1 MDRKKETLLGC
12 VYFDWQSAT
21 TWACNGNWIGAQI
34 GLFKVVLQTL
44 SSSPLSAPFYSLQHS
59 NCLPLQVPFTHSY
72 MHSHF
77 YLLRSAFLP
86 SHTHKHSD
94 GCFKGNLRFGIL
106 PKGTPACGLEESMIN
121 PLTFQLV
128 ANPLYLL
135 SLSRQSHTHLTSDV
149 WLKDKKMAV
158 ASLVR
163 ISLTYMSLLRFFY
176 AF

>member
-21 TWACNGNWIGAQI
+21 TWACNGKWIGAQI

-72 MHSHF
+72 F
-77 YLLRSAFLP
+77 YRLRSAFLP
-86 SHTHKHSD
+86 SHTHTNTLTLWWMLQGQLEVRYLAQGYSSTRTGGVND
-94 GCFKGNLRFGIL
+94 QSTDL
-106 PKGTPACGLEESMIN
+106 PISSQPALPPE
-121 PLTFQLV
+121 PQPAV
-128 ANPLYLL
+128 
-135 SLSRQSHTHLTSDV
+135 RHLTSDV

-163 ISLTYMSLLRFFY
+163 ISLTNMSLLRFFY